1 MKVDIARLRT
11 QGYLTW
17 PSLLAWVLF
26 IVIVFQAWLLHL
38 AADVF
43 GITASIIRLVYVF
56 TGFVGA
62 ALVFVSSFMLRGRRR
77 LSAIVMAIALSI
89 TASVNVFQFIA
100 YIIHIPRV
108 NSVTEFSFLTAY
120 LLGIIA
126 VGAYFEWSLTWLG
139 SLMGVVLDSVIAGYT
154 VFIILSGWLPRT
166 DIYGIW
172 TPHLNGYI
180 TIDVAIFFALLVVVV
195 RYGRRGGPGLVL
207 GILAMVCLLMGDVA
221 FTYSFYFS
229 HTRTGLLAA
238 PLYSL
243 NGVLIG
249 LAYYRSVYHPPQARD
264 HLKEQQPSL
273 DWFIWTWIP
282 RQLIFAAFVK
292 SALDHSASID
302 QVVLLVIL
310 GLIHESVAM
319 IDYRRTNKHMY
330 LIYAREQQAR
340 EVIQQQRELAEET
353 NRKLR
358 AFMTQAEDLAVEHER
373 VRVAREIH
381 DGLGHHLNNAKLHLG
396 VASRYSDADHTLSL
410 DSLNTAKSEIGTALR
425 ELRRAIDALVS
436 NDFAGPL
443 EALLQ
448 DPVRDCRLAGINASL
463 QVAGTSRPLPQQV
476 KHALYRIGQEAFN
489 NIRQHSRAKQAIL
502 KINYQEHCIRMVIED
517 DGVGIPSTTEHRRGH
532 GLENLQ
538 ERAALVGGTSAIEPR
553 PGQGVRVV
561 VEVPI

>member
-229 HTRTGLLAA
+229 HTRTSLLAA

-243 NGVLIG
+243 DIIKVRDILIG
-249 LAYYRSVYHPPQARD
+249 VFFHGVERCQSLITYCRTNDAYAPLP
-264 HLKEQQPSL
+264 
-273 DWFIWTWIP
+273 
-282 RQLIFAAFVK
+282 
-292 SALDHSASID
+292 ASIPPHSPTSCR
-302 QVVLLVIL
+302 IL
-310 GLIHESVAM
+310 PWPWIA
-319 IDYRRTNKHMY
+319 T
-330 LIYAREQQAR
+330 
-340 EVIQQQRELAEET
+340 
-353 NRKLR
+353 
-358 AFMTQAEDLAVEHER
+358 
-373 VRVAREIH
+373 
-381 DGLGHHLNNAKLHLG
+381 
-396 VASRYSDADHTLSL
+396 
-410 DSLNTAKSEIGTALR
+410 
-425 ELRRAIDALVS
+425 
-436 NDFAGPL
+436 
-443 EALLQ
+443 
-448 DPVRDCRLAGINASL
+448 
-463 QVAGTSRPLPQQV
+463 
-476 KHALYRIGQEAFN
+476 
-489 NIRQHSRAKQAIL
+489 
-502 KINYQEHCIRMVIED
+502 
-517 DGVGIPSTTEHRRGH
+517 STTRHWMATCAKAIGRSPTPTVPCPRRPI
-532 GLENLQ
+532 
-538 ERAALVGGTSAIEPR
+538 ACSSA
-553 PGQGVRVV
+553 
-561 VEVPI
+561 